1 MTLIVT
7 HISRHGIVHA
17 SDSNLTSVAG
27 YQAGQGQK
35 TFEIPRLN
43 AGLALAGTYSVGGNS
58 MDIWMKYFID
68 SQPGNTLAEFAA
80 GLRDALSQ
88 QMNPEEKANGTLM
101 HLAGYA
107 EQNGVYHPELWF
119 IRNADIDP
127 ATGQYQ
133 ITDQL
138 QLSEDFWSR
147 DCPQHNLMQAF
158 QTGAYIFYFN
168 GFAPG
173 RITFAAL
180 QPIMADFFSNIWS
193 NPNWNFRPPASI
205 SEIELLVKLFIQII
219 STVFQF
225 SDYSAPLIGG
235 DAQTYVI
242 PQPERIASAY
252 GETTGKRDQEGNSV
266 G

>member
-17 SDSNLTSVAG
+17 SDSNLTSGAG

-35 TFEIPRLN
+35 TFAIPRLN

-58 MDIWMKYFID
+58 MDLWMKSFID
-68 SQPGNTLAEFAA
+68 SQHGNTLAEFAA

-88 QMNPEEKANGTLM
+88 QMHPEEKAKGTLM
-101 HLAGYA
+101 HLAGYT
-107 EQNGVYHPELWF
+107 EQDGLYHPELWY

-138 QLSEDFWSR
+138 QLTEDFWSR

-158 QTGAYIFYFN
+158 QTGAYQLYFN

-193 NPNWNFRPPASI
+193 NPNWKFRPPASI
-205 SEIELLVKLFIQII
+205 GETELLVKLYIQFI
-219 STVFQF
+219 STVFQL

-235 DAQTYVI
+235 DAQTYGI
-242 PQPERIASAY
+242 PQPERIASAC
-252 GETTGKRDQEGNSV
+252 GESTGKRDRKESSAG
-266 G
+266 